1 MTTVDSINS
10 KFMGPRAANHVP
22 LSPLSFIKR
31 TAAVYGN
38 KPATTYNGKT
48 RTWSEVY
55 ARCCLFASAVKKIG
69 VRRGEVIS
77 VLAFNTPEM
86 VELQFAVAMAGG
98 VLNTINTRL
107 DKDTIAGIIAHA
119 EPAVIVV
126 DAELTAQLELALTQI
141 NRNEKKLIV
150 IPCPEHEASRHHFP
164 EEVLYDDFLE
174 SGDPDDS
181 WSLPESEW
189 EAYGLNYTSGTGGT
203 PKGVVI
209 HHRGAYLM
217 AMGTVPAWG
226 VPQHP
231 VYLYTVPMFHCN
243 GWGHA
248 WLNALVAGSIICVKK
263 ISAKI
268 IFDAISEY
276 RVTHFGGA
284 PVILG
289 LLINAPAIDQK
300 TFKHSVQVMTAG
312 APPPPA
318 VLEKVEQLGMEIM
331 QVYGLTETFGHIM
344 HCAWNTD
351 WDDLDFG
358 ERATIKAR
366 QGVQFTHT
374 EETEV
379 LGLADNQ
386 PVPHDGKTQGEIVIR
401 SNTLMKGYH
410 KDEAATEAVFKDDKF
425 FRTGDIAVRHPD
437 GYIEIKDRLKD
448 VIISGGENIS
458 SVEVENVLYRLP
470 GVACAAVVAKPSEKW
485 GEVPVAV
492 IELKADT
499 EYSETEIIDHC
510 RRSLAGFKTPKEV
523 IFREIPKTA
532 TGKVQKF
539 LLRQELNP

>member
-38 KPATTYNGKT
+38 KAATTYNGKT

-55 ARCCLFASAVKKIG
+55 TRCCLFASAAKKSGIK
-69 VRRGEVIS
+69 RGEVVS

-107 DKDTIAGIIAHA
+107 DADTIARIIAHA
-119 EPAVIVV
+119 DPAAIVV
-126 DAELTAQLELALTQI
+126 DVELTAQLELALTQT
-141 NRNEKKLIV
+141 NGREKQIIV
-150 IPCPEHEASRHHFP
+150 IPCHEHEAPRCHFP
-164 EEVLYDDFLE
+164 EEVLYDDFLGR
-174 SGDPDDS
+174 GDLHDP
-181 WSLPESEW
+181 WVLPESEW

-217 AMGTVPAWG
+217 AMGTVPAWNI
-226 VPQHP
+226 PQHP

-248 WLNALVAGSIICVKK
+248 WLNALVAGSIICLKK
-263 ISAKI
+263 INARA
-268 IFDAISEY
+268 IFDAISEHK
-276 RVTHFGGA
+276 VTHFGGA
-284 PVILG
+284 PVVLG
-289 LLINAPAIDQK
+289 LLINAPENDQK
-300 TFKHSVQVMTAG
+300 TFKHTVNVMTAG

-318 VLEKVEQLGMEIM
+318 VLEKVERLGMEVM

-344 HCAWNTD
+344 HCAWDTD
-351 WDDLDFG
+351 WDNLDFG

-379 LGLADNQ
+379 LGLADNL
-386 PVPHDGKTQGEIVIR
+386 PVPHDGRTQGEIVIR

-410 KDEAATEAVFKDDKF
+410 KDESATEAVFGDGNY
-425 FRTGDIAVRHPD
+425 FRTGDIAVRHPG

-448 VIISGGENIS
+448 VIISGGENVS

-470 GVACAAVVAKPSEKW
+470 GVACAAVVAKPDEKW

-492 IELKADT
+492 IELKEGA
-499 EYSETEIIDHC
+499 EYAEPEIIDHC
-510 RRSLAGFKTPKEV
+510 RRHVAGFKTPKEV

-539 LLRQELNP
+539 LLRQEFKK

>member
-1 MTTVDSINS
+1 MTKVDSINS
-10 KFMGPRAANHVP
+10 KFMKPRAANHVP

-55 ARCCLFASAVKKIG
+55 TRCCLFASAIKKSGVK
-69 VRRGEVIS
+69 RGEVIT

-86 VELQFAVAMAGG
+86 VELQFAVAMAGC

-107 DKDTIAGIIAHA
+107 DTDTIARIIAHA
-119 EPAVIVV
+119 EPAVVVV
-126 DAELTAQLELALTQI
+126 DAELTAQLELALTEI
-141 NRNEKKLIV
+141 NTSEKKLIV
-150 IPCPEHEASRHHFP
+150 IPCPNHEVSRHHFP
-164 EEVLYDDFLE
+164 KEVLYDDFLE

-248 WLNALVAGSIICVKK
+248 WLNALVAGSIICIKK

-276 RVTHFGGA
+276 KVTHFGGA
-284 PVILG
+284 PVVLG
-289 LLINAPAIDQK
+289 LLINAPEIDQK
-300 TFKHSVQVMTAG
+300 TFEHSVQVMTAG

-318 VLEKVEQLGMEIM
+318 VLEKVEQLGMEVM

-344 HCAWNTD
+344 HCAWDTD
-351 WDDLDFG
+351 WDNLDFG
-358 ERATIKAR
+358 AQATIKAR

-386 PVPHDGKTQGEIVIR
+386 PVPHDGKTQGEIVVR

-410 KDEAATEAVFKDDKF
+410 KDEAATEAVFEDGKF

-458 SVEVENVLYRLP
+458 SVEVENILYRLP
-470 GVACAAVVAKPSEKW
+470 GVECAAVIAKPSEKW

-492 IELKADT
+492 IELKTDT
-499 EYSETEIIDHC
+499 EYSETDIIDHC
-510 RRSLAGFKTPKEV
+510 RHSLAGFKTPKEV

-539 LLRQELNP
+539 VLRQELNP